1 MSALPIGSDIEPAE
15 DIAAADVL
23 AAYEA
28 AERAGYDTVECYCAG
43 VDAWK
48 RSHPDQTP
56 TYAAR
61 QAVTIILAAKITLRS
76 CIMRKPFRRY
86 GHERGLPGRATDQV

>member
-1 MSALPIGSDIEPAE
+1 MSAFPVGSGIDPAE

-28 AERAGYDTVECYCAG
+28 AERAGYDTVECYRAG

-48 RSHPDQTP
+48 RAHPDQTP
-56 TYAAR
+56 AYAAR
-61 QAVTIILAAKITLRS
+61 QAVAIILAAKVTLRV
-76 CIMRKPFRRY
+76 MDD
-86 GHERGLPGRATDQV
+86 A